1 MKVAKKKLK
10 AMNQWSIFFCKGK
23 RPPFAFFFG
32 LKDLQT
38 SCFFFTKKWT
48 PSFPHRGTHLN
59 DQIIRNDSKS
69 FHTQAEPHWKRN
81 PRNNPRFVWLFSGL
95 KLGGLLRSASWGK
108 WGHFHLRCCHHW
120 ILQNQMLSNKLG
132 LNKDPEP
139 PVTIWIEAATSL
151 LKDKTA
157 SLQHQ
162 QISIGDHNMTT
173 SQSQTEAECII
184 IGEFIQ
190 KKTHFKW
197 KNSDFFTY
205 SCANEAAYLQMPGI
219 WLHGKKRKTNMLAF
233 PHFTT

>member
-1 MKVAKKKLK
+1 M
-10 AMNQWSIFFCKGK
+10 
-23 RPPFAFFFG
+23 
-32 LKDLQT
+32 
-38 SCFFFTKKWT
+38 T
-48 PSFPHRGTHLN
+48 P
-59 DQIIRNDSKS
+59 
-69 FHTQAEPHWKRN
+69 N
-81 PRNNPRFVWLFSGL
+81 PSTL
-95 KLGGLLRSASWGK
+95 KLNHTGKGIHVIILGLFDFLAGWSWVVWFGALLE
-108 WGHFHLRCCHHW
+108 GNEDISTFGVNHW

-184 IGEFIQ
+184 IGEFIR

-219 WLHGKKRKTNMLAF
+219 WLHGKKRITLLRVIPTMTCWVEVVRWGLSLRIWWEEWRIWEHWFQVSLA
-233 PHFTT
+233 